1 MMEPRPSHLTVGALV
16 LLLAC
21 SLPVLALWS
30 SRSTGLGLVDHYI
43 RFHGSVVGL
52 EVGSSVLFG
61 GIPVGHVTAIRVDPQ
76 NSSLARV
83 DLLVDGSTPIYSDS
97 KATMQMQSIAGNVL
111 IDISRGGGAGSR
123 RLGPGEEVPARYS
136 ALGKLLL
143 SLEELP
149 AKGDLLIQGASALL
163 SAQNVALADRILANI
178 DKLRDQIAAETPVF
192 NSLSPGISDAMAR
205 FRQAWAEFQ
214 QGGENIDRLKA
225 SLAAANQS
233 IQTMSATLST
243 TATSLGGFVD
253 DNRRPIQDFASNGYP
268 QIAPMIS
275 DLHRLGRTLN
285 RLWTEMKQDPAR
297 FFLTDRQEGGFT
309 APPPNIG
316 PHR

>member
-1 MMEPRPSHLTVGALV
+1 MEARASHLAVGAFT
-16 LLLAC
+16 LLLIF
-21 SLPVLALWS
+21 SVPALVFWANKP
-30 SRSTGLGLVDHYI
+30 TDHGLVEHYI
-43 RFHGSVVGL
+43 RFRSSVAGLNVGR
-52 EVGSSVLFG
+52 SVLFG
-61 GIPVGHVTAIRVDPQ
+61 GIPIGHVTAVRIDP
-76 NSSLARV
+76 NDSSFARV
-83 DLLVDGSTPIYSDS
+83 DILVTGVAPISSDS
-97 KATMQMQSIAGNVL
+97 KATMKLQGVTGRVS
-111 IDISRGGGAGSR
+111 IDISRGGRVHGR
-123 RLGPGEEVPARYS
+123 MLIPGEEIAARYS
-136 ALGKLLL
+136 PVGKLLAGVP
-143 SLEELP
+143 EMI
-149 AKGDLLIQGASALL
+149 AQGDLLLKCADAFFNT
-163 SAQNVALADRILANI
+163 QNVYNANDILANI

-205 FRQAWAEFQ
+205 FRQVWGEFQ

-243 TATSLGGFVD
+243 TATSLGRFVD

-297 FFLTDRQEGGFT
+297 FFLTDRQLGFE
-309 APPPNIG
+309 PPPDKAQR
-316 PHR
+316 H